1 MISKVLKSL
10 MIYKR
15 IQIFLC
21 FTLFLGCTNKV
32 ISTNSGLKYT
42 ILTKGTG
49 LKAKSGDEVYIFETT
64 SYRNG
69 TELYSNFNSK
79 TPVKPKLVIRTLS

>member
-1 MISKVLKSL
+1 
-10 MIYKR
+10 MIYRR
-15 IQIFLC
+15 IQFFL
-21 FTLFLGCTNKV
+21 FVTLLLGCANKV

-49 LKAKSGDEVYIFETT
+49 LKAKSGDEVFIFETT
-64 SYRNG
+64 SYLSG